1 MIHNFKICI
10 SFLYLFTTMFRAKVI
25 YFKKRSRIL
34 VDFKRDPQAVSRFL
48 KLTGASFSAE
58 LNAYHVPDTPQY
70 REMFGLTSYP
80 AHEILSHV
88 SRFTHWLESKR
99 YSESTIKT
107 YTEALRIFLNHF
119 SYKTPD
125 LITNEDVIDFNNFYI
140 LGKELSSTYQNQFVN
155 AIKLFYKNLESRVMD
170 VDLILRPRP
179 EKKLPNVLSKM
190 EVKALLASAYNL
202 KHKVMLSLIYACGLR
217 RSELLNLLPSD
228 IISER
233 NLLVI
238 RQSRGKKDRI
248 VPLGDTLIG
257 MLREYYLQFRPG
269 YWLFEGKYRGQQ
281 YSSRSLELIFKQH
294 VRRAGIKK
302 PVTLHWLR
310 HSYATH
316 LLESGTDL
324 RFIQELLGHKSSK
337 TTEIYT
343 HVSVKNIQNIRSPF
357 DEL

>member
-1 MIHNFKICI
+1 M
-10 SFLYLFTTMFRAKVI
+10 I

-34 VDFKRDPQAVSRFL
+34 VDFGRDPKDVARFL
-48 KLTGASFSAE
+48 QLTGASFSAE
-58 LNAYHVPDTPQY
+58 LNAYHVPDNPKY
-70 REMFGLTSYP
+70 REMFGLMSYP
-80 AHEILSHV
+80 AHEIVAHV
-88 SRFTHWLESKR
+88 NRFRDWLESKR
-99 YSESTIKT
+99 YSESTIRT
-107 YTEALRIFLNHF
+107 YVETLRIFLNHF

-125 LITNEDVIDFNNFYI
+125 LITNEDVVDFNNYYI

-155 AIKLFYKNLESRVMD
+155 AIKLFYKNLERRTLD
-170 VDLILRPRP
+170 VDLILRPRT
-179 EKKLPNVLSKM
+179 EKKLPNVLSKF
-190 EVKALLASAYNL
+190 EVKSLLDAAFNS

-217 RSELLNLLPSD
+217 RSELLNLQPND
-228 IISER
+228 IISQR
-233 NLLVI
+233 NILVV
-238 RQSRGKKDRI
+238 RQSKGNKDRI

-257 MLREYYLQFRPG
+257 MLRNYYLEYKPG

-281 YSSRSLELIFKQH
+281 YSSRSLELVFKQH

-302 PVTLHWLR
+302 PATLHWLR

-316 LLESGTDL
+316 LLENGTDL